1 MEKVVRDG
9 LVAVVYSPGFGAGW
23 YSWNKDH
30 PEILFDPTIVK
41 YVEDED
47 DSSLRAYIVL
57 KYPEIY
63 VSNYNDLTVG
73 WIPVGTAFRIDE
85 YDGNESIVTKEDDDW
100 FVA

>member
-1 MEKVVRDG
+1 
-9 LVAVVYSPGFGAGW
+9 
-23 YSWNKDH
+23 
-30 PEILFDPTIVK
+30 
-41 YVEDED
+41 
-47 DSSLRAYIVL
+47 L